1 MLLDRV
7 GELLIGLTYGLQYG
21 LLALGLV
28 LVWRSNRFVN
38 FAQGAIGVLG
48 SLVLG
53 RLVLDAHL
61 PYALAVIGALVFGLG
76 FAVLVERQFVQ
87 RLFNAPRL
95 VLLIASIG
103 IAQTAFALGAQQFHL
118 GFLHNPFVLQL
129 RGRPYPVPFHFRLT
143 IGSVSLSASQVVTLV
158 LAPAIAVGLQLLFT
172 RTELGRT
179 IRAASSNP
187 EAARLA
193 GISVR
198 RTSMIVWMIAG
209 VLSTL
214 TAILQAPDI
223 ATIEVA
229 NLGPDL
235 LVRGLAAALF
245 AGMVDFRL
253 AFGAGILLGV
263 TQSEVLFHVS
273 ATAANVV
280 VFVFALIAVLV
291 RAPGLAKG
299 ARAGDDRVSEPVARP
314 PLSDRL
320 KAVAFARR
328 IGVYGWALLVLLLAL
343 LPLLPGLRSE
353 GQVQSLVLI
362 LGFAMVAVSITLLT
376 GWAGQ
381 ISLGQVALL
390 GVGAYTAAQV
400 ASRGWGVP
408 VVLLCAGVVA
418 AVVALPVGL
427 PALRFRGLFLAV
439 TTLSFAVVA
448 PTWLFRNGG
457 IFGEKGTGNGYLP
470 LSNVRMPGFGVLDSR
485 RDVYYLALA
494 VLLLTIAALSR
505 LRQTGAGRALLAVR
519 DNESVAAAH
528 GIPPV
533 AVKLVALAMSGFIA
547 GVGGALWG
555 MGNGS
560 WNFQA
565 FDPSLSLVVL
575 GIAIIGGLGSL
586 YGPVLGAFLVLAV
599 PSLVQSFD
607 TIGWRAFFAGALLL
621 NVMLFLPG
629 GITEAFEG
637 LRRRLLATI
646 ERGLPAQPFGLRP
659 GALPLVARDVSIHFG
674 GIRALAGVSIEVGER
689 EIVGLIGGNG
699 AGKSTLVNCISG
711 HAVPDEGT
719 IEVFGQQLAGLP
731 PEYRPHL
738 SLARTFQDARL
749 YPGLSAHETVLV
761 ALDRTNRSDTF
772 SSLVGAPWVRMHE
785 KSKRARAH
793 ELLDRV
799 GLADRGDTLV
809 SELST
814 GMRRL
819 LDIATVM
826 AGDPGLV
833 LLDEPTAGIA
843 QREVEQFAALFR
855 GLRDELGCSIL
866 IVEHDMPLLLSF
878 CDRVYCLEDGTVIAQ
893 GTPEQVRNDPLVIA
907 SYLGTDPAAL
917 ERSGPIAP
925 AKRRT
930 NGTATR
936 ALEEKS

>member
-61 PYALAVIGALVFGLG
+61 PYAVAVIGALVFGLG

-118 GFLHNPFVLQL
+118 GFLHNPFVLHL
-129 RGRPYPVPFHFRLT
+129 RGRPYPVPFHFRWT

-235 LVRGLAAALF
+235 LVRGLAAALL

-263 TQSEVLFHVS
+263 AQSEVLFHVS

-280 VFVFALIAVLV
+280 VFVFALIAVVV

-299 ARAGDDRVSEPVARP
+299 ARAGDDRVSEPVARL

-328 IGVYGWALLVLLLAL
+328 IGAYGWALMVLLLAL

-362 LGFAMVAVSITLLT
+362 LAFAMVAVSITLLT

-400 ASRGWGVP
+400 ANRGWGVP
-408 VVLLCAGVVA
+408 VVLLSAGVVA

-448 PTWLFRNGG
+448 PTWLFRNG
-457 IFGEKGTGNGYLP
+457 IFGEKGTGNGSLP
-470 LSNVRMPGFGVLDSR
+470 LSSVRMPGFGVLDTR

-494 VLLLTIAALSR
+494 VLLLTILALSR

-519 DNESVAAAH
+519 DNEAVAAAH
-528 GIPPV
+528 GLPPV
-533 AVKLVALAMSGFIA
+533 AVKLIALAMSGFIA

-629 GITEAFEG
+629 GITEAVEG
-637 LRRRLLATI
+637 LRRRLLATV
-646 ERGLPAQPFGLRP
+646 EKGLPARPFGVVA
-659 GALPLVARDVSIHFG
+659 GALPLVVRDVSIHFG
-674 GIRALAGVSIEVGER
+674 GIRALAGVSIDVGER

-699 AGKSTLVNCISG
+699 AGKSTLVNCVSG

-719 IEVFGQQLAGLP
+719 IDVFGQQLAGLP

-749 YPGLSAHETVLV
+749 YPGLSALETVLV

-772 SSLVGAPWVRMHE
+772 SSLVGAPWVRVHE
-785 KSKRARAH
+785 KSKRARAG

-799 GLADRGDTLV
+799 GLADRADTLV

-878 CDRVYCLEDGTVIAQ
+878 CDRVYCLENGSVIAD
-893 GTPEQVRNDPLVIA
+893 GTPEQVRNNPLVIA

-917 ERSGPIAP
+917 ERSGPVAST
-925 AKRRT
+925 KRRT
-930 NGTATR
+930 KATASR
-936 ALEEKS
+936 AFEEKS